1 MSFLAALATGAKLLG
16 GVSTLVN
23 AGTGI
28 YNALKGNVIFS
39 STSNRRKITRRREHA
54 RKRRHRHLQRA

>member
-28 YNALKGNVIFS
+28 YNALKG
-39 STSNRRKITRRREHA
+39 TSADHQQQTATTKCTVKA
-54 RKRRHRHLQRA
+54 GQP